1 MKRKMWKRLASLALA
16 TVLTVGLVP
25 GAQAVSVDLNGGELE
40 LSSSTTYS
48 GGRYHVTYEA
58 DLTISDEMV
67 AIVNANNQ
75 DSDKLE
81 SLRFTCYLE
90 DELLANGLTQSQL
103 NSATLTINTQSG
115 GAAIFQEV
123 SGGRA
128 KTSKGASVTY
138 ELTDAVINSLAAA
151 DEAVD
156 VKNILQT
163 AMSMTISATLTKDDV
178 WDAIGSADS
187 VSTEGYILL
196 TYEDGSTIPGFN
208 KTELCLAQDTSQ
220 MTISPTASSGSSS
233 SGGSSSTPT
242 YPVESVDT
250 PNGEVKTT
258 PARASKGTLVTITVT
273 PDTGYEVAS
282 LSVVDEDGNEV
293 EVEDKGNGK
302 YTFTMPASE
311 VSVKVTFA
319 EIVDDMPFVDVAEN
333 DWFYDSVRYV
343 YDNGLM
349 EGTSATTFAPTLT
362 TTRGMV
368 ATILWR
374 VEGEVQV
381 DHIMSYPDVEPNTWY
396 TEAVRWATAEG
407 IMEGYGDGRFGPND
421 SITREQLATILY
433 RYAKYKGYD
442 VSASDDLSAFVDAD
456 QTGDWAVD
464 AVKWAVGSGLL
475 NGKDGGR
482 LDPQGVASRAEVA
495 TMLMRFMENI
505 AE

>member
-1 MKRKMWKRLASLALA
+1 M
-16 TVLTVGLVP
+16 
-25 GAQAVSVDLNGGELE
+25 N
-40 LSSSTTYS
+40 
-48 GGRYHVTYEA
+48 
-58 DLTISDEMV
+58 
-67 AIVNANNQ
+67 
-75 DSDKLE
+75 
-81 SLRFTCYLE
+81 
-90 DELLANGLTQSQL
+90 
-103 NSATLTINTQSG
+103 
-115 GAAIFQEV
+115 
-123 SGGRA
+123 
-128 KTSKGASVTY
+128 
-138 ELTDAVINSLAAA
+138 
-151 DEAVD
+151 
-156 VKNILQT
+156 
-163 AMSMTISATLTKDDV
+163 
-178 WDAIGSADS
+178 
-187 VSTEGYILL
+187 
-196 TYEDGSTIPGFN
+196 
-208 KTELCLAQDTSQ
+208 
-220 MTISPTASSGSSS
+220 
-233 SGGSSSTPT
+233 
-242 YPVESVDT
+242 
-250 PNGEVKTT
+250 
-258 PARASKGTLVTITVT
+258 
-273 PDTGYEVAS
+273 
-282 LSVVDEDGNEV
+282 
-293 EVEDKGNGK
+293 
-302 YTFTMPASE
+302 
-311 VSVKVTFA
+311 VTFA

-362 TTRGMV
+362 TTRSMV

-374 VEGEVQV
+374 VEGEAQV

-442 VSASDDLSAFVDAD
+442 VSASNDLSAFVDAD

>member
-25 GAQAVSVDLNGGELE
+25 GAQAVEVDLNGGELE

-58 DLTISDEMV
+58 NLTISDEMV

-75 DSDKLE
+75 DSDKLKN
-81 SLRFTCYLE
+81 LLFTCYLE
-90 DELLANGLTQSQL
+90 DDLLANGLTQSQL
-103 NSATLTINTQSG
+103 SSATLTINTQSG

-138 ELTDAVINSLAAA
+138 ELTDSVVDSLAAA
-151 DEAVD
+151 NEAVE

-163 AMSMTISATLTKDDV
+163 AMSMTISATLTEDDV

-196 TYEDGSTIPGFN
+196 TYEDGNTIPGFN
-208 KTELCLAQDTSQ
+208 KTELCLAQDTSE
-220 MTISPTASSGSSS
+220 MTISPTASGGS
-233 SGGSSSTPT
+233 SGGGSSRPT
-242 YPVESVDT
+242 YPIEAVDT

-258 PARASKGTLVTITVT
+258 PTRASKGTLVTITVT

-311 VSVKVTFA
+311 VSVNVTFA

-362 TTRGMV
+362 TTRSMV

-374 VEGEVQV
+374 VEGEAQV

-442 VSASDDLSAFVDAD
+442 VSASNDLSAFVDAD

>member
-16 TVLTVGLVP
+16 AVMTAALVP
-25 GAQAVSVDLNGGELE
+25 AAFAADEVPQGGTLT
-40 LSSSTTYS
+40 LSGNVTYSSSV
-48 GGRYHVTYEA
+48 YHVSLRA
-58 DLTISDEMV
+58 DLAISEEI
-67 AIVNANNQ
+67 AKIVDVNRADTKNL
-75 DSDKLE
+75 KA
-81 SLRFTCYLE
+81 LRFTCTAENPLISEFTE
-90 DELLANGLTQSQL
+90 DALKASVDQIEASKIFDWVSTTRNGNRISVEFKLDE
-103 NSATLTINTQSG
+103 
-115 GAAIFQEV
+115 AAISTWGNESAGEV
-123 SGGRA
+123 S
-128 KTSKGASVTY
+128 
-138 ELTDAVINSLAAA
+138 AA
-151 DEAVD
+151 
-156 VKNILQT
+156 LQAPIQMT
-163 AMSMTISATLTKDDV
+163 FSDDLSMSQV
-178 WDAIGSADS
+178 WDCIRSASSVETTGAIVLTSTSGSIPYYGVTSAVLASD
-187 VSTEGYILL
+187 TCI
-196 TYEDGSTIPGFN
+196 TI
-208 KTELCLAQDTSQ
+208 
-220 MTISPTASSGSSS
+220 ISPTASSGSE
-233 SGGSSSTPT
+233 SGSGSGTSKPT
-242 YPVESVDT
+242 YEIEAVDT

-258 PARASKGTLVTITVT
+258 PTRASKGTLVTITVT

-311 VSVKVTFA
+311 VSVNVTFA

-362 TTRGMV
+362 TTRSMV

-374 VEGEVQV
+374 VEGEAQV
-381 DHIMSYPDVEPNTWY
+381 DHIMAYPDVEPNTWY

-442 VSASDDLSAFVDAD
+442 VSASDDLSAFLDAD

-475 NGKDGGR
+475 NGKDGSR

-495 TMLMRFMENI
+495 TMLMRFMEKI